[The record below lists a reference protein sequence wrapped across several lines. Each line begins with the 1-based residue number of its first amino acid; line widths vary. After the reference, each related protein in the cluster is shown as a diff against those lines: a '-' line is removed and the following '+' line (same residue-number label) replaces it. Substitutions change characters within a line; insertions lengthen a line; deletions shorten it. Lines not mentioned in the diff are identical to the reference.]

1 MGSNNA
7 ADSGLPRPGRVGAAP
22 PTADFW
28 LDGLPLAVL
37 GIDCTGKVI
46 AANNAAEELFADL
59 KVNPA
64 GKPLAEVVG
73 TSSPLLSLT
82 ERVRCD
88 ACIVEAAVQLPGAGP
103 YAAVTAAPV
112 GELGHVALTIR
123 RAAPSRGEE
132 PSRARAIRTFSHEVR
147 NPLAGIRA
155 AAQLISRDAAP
166 EHASLL
172 ALICEEVDRLRRLTE
187 RFDPLARDEPV
198 NLRSLNIH
206 EPLAHVRNVIGS
218 LAPTLSIVERYDP
231 SLPAVRGDHDQL
243 VQAFLNIGKNAVE
256 ALAQQED
263 GELKIV
269 TTYRPGVRVKAA
281 DKAAAQPLLEVSFV
295 DNGPGVSGDV
305 GGRIFDAF
313 VTTKE
318 AGMGLGLSIAS
329 AIVARH
335 GGAIEVQSAPGLTEF
350 KISLPIDS
358 GHAA

>member
-1 MGSNNA
+1 
-7 ADSGLPRPGRVGAAP
+7 
-22 PTADFW
+22 
-28 LDGLPLAVL
+28 
-37 GIDCTGKVI
+37 
-46 AANNAAEELFADL
+46 
-59 KVNPA
+59 
-64 GKPLAEVVG
+64 
-73 TSSPLLSLT
+73 
-82 ERVRCD
+82 
-88 ACIVEAAVQLPGAGP
+88 
-103 YAAVTAAPV
+103 
-112 GELGHVALTIR
+112 
-123 RAAPSRGEE
+123 
-132 PSRARAIRTFSHEVR
+132 VR